1 MNTSCLRCA
10 LCRRAAALFLVLAAG
25 FAAPAA
31 LAGPATTTIDSAWL
45 DTPIVIDGLN
55 KEWRDVVRI
64 ARDVPFSIAV
74 RNDDQRLYLA
84 LITTRR
90 DTAMQAFREGLVIWF
105 DVAGGDRR
113 RLGIQYPVGRAAGAT
128 RERGQPPAPDGLFLG
143 VLSDPGLVR
152 AEIIG
157 PGKDERRTQVFDPQS
172 PIQARIGWAEG
183 LWVYEL
189 AIPLRRTGEGA
200 VGLGTAPGRVIGVGL
215 ETPERRMVAAPA
227 GSGDSMGG
235 LGGGGM
241 QGGGMGGPG
250 GGMGGPGGGM
260 GGPGGGMGGS
270 GGGMGGPGG
279 GMGGPGGMG
288 MGGGGTGGPEDA
300 GGNSGTS
307 RQQKRIDIWIK
318 VRLARP

>member
-1 MNTSCLRCA
+1 MDAHCLRRP
-10 LCRRAAALFLVLAAG
+10 LRRRAAAWCLVLAAG

-90 DTAMQAFREGLVIWF
+90 ETALQAFREGLVIWF

-128 RERGQPPAPDGLFLG
+128 REQGQPPAPDGLFLG

-200 VGLGTAPGRVIGVGL
+200 VGLGTAPGRTIGIGL
-215 ETPERRMVAAPA
+215 ETPEHRIVAVPA

-235 LGGGGM
+235 PGGGM

-250 GGMGGPGGGM
+250 GGMGGAGGGM
-260 GGPGGGMGGS
+260 GGPGGGM
-270 GGGMGGPGG
+270 GG

-288 MGGGGTGGPEDA
+288 MGGGMGGPGGGGGGMGGPEGA
-300 GGNSGTS
+300 GGNGGTS
-307 RQQKRIDIWIK
+307 RQQKRIDVWIK